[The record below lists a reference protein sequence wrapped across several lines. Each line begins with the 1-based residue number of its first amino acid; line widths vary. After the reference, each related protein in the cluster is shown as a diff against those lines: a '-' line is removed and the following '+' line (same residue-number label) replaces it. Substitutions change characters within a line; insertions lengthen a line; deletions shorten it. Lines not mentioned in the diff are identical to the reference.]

1 MQKVGNQGGDLLTK
15 PLSAKCVENGFARR
29 MSTLV
34 NHTNQIPPTG
44 ASRPNLIYGDQALAD
59 AIHAGRSTIRTWR
72 AMRLIPYIKTGH
84 KTVIYDLNKVLA
96 ALEMHEVKAVRPKG
110 GK

>member
-1 MQKVGNQGGDLLTK
+1 
-15 PLSAKCVENGFARR
+15 

-59 AIHAGRSTIRTWR
+59 AIHAGLSTVRTWR
-72 AMRLIPYIKTGH
+72 ARRLIPYIKTGH
-84 KTVIYDLNKVLA
+84 KSVIYDLNKVLT
-96 ALEMHEVKAVRPKG
+96 ALEALEVKPVTGKG
-110 GK
+110 GR